1 MARPNSFNKKEIA
14 KNKRQKKKE
23 KLQKKEERK
32 QQSPDSFEDMIAYV
46 DANGVIT
53 DTPPEPIQEEEKI
66 ELEDIEISIPRK
78 EDDEEAGEPTGRVDF
93 YDETRGFGFIKEQ
106 HSVNKYF
113 FHKSNAE
120 DGITEGHLVTFRL
133 ERGPK
138 GMNAVDV
145 KIIR

>member
-1 MARPNSFNKKEIA
+1 MARSNSFNKKEIE
-14 KNKRQKKKE
+14 KNKKQKKKE

-32 QQSPDSFEDMIAYV
+32 LQGTSSFEDMIAYV
-46 DANGVIT
+46 DANGMIVDEPPVIT
-53 DTPPEPIQEEEKI
+53 KRDEIAI
-66 ELEDIEISIPRK
+66 EDIEVSIPRK
-78 EDDEEAGEPTGRVDF
+78 EVVEEVGEPTGRVDF
-93 YDETRGFGFIKEQ
+93 YDESRGFGFIKERD
-106 HSVNKYF
+106 SVNKFF

-120 DGITEGHLVTFRL
+120 PGIQEDHMVTYRL